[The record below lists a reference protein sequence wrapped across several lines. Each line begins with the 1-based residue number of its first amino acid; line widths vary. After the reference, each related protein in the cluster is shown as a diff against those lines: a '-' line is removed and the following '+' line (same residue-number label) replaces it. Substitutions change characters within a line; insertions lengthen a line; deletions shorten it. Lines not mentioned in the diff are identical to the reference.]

1 MKRLTTIFMLLP
13 LVLVTACSRKN
24 RLDDKTLVIGC
35 SPTPHAKILEASQPL
50 FEEKGY
56 KLEIKVL
63 NDYVTPNT
71 LLDSEDLDANY
82 FQHVPYLDD
91 FNSQNGTDLSWIVKV
106 HFEPMGIYS
115 ALYYELGWH
124 PLKGAKIA
132 VPNDVSN
139 RKRAMDLLTEKF
151 GETLSDYEIVEME
164 AQAIPSILNDVDY
177 GVINGNYALSAKVT
191 DKCITTEASDS
202 ATALELANVIAVKT
216 SSLNYEW
223 VQVIKDVFAA
233 DKMREFIN
241 SEFGSSVKAVF

>member
-24 RLDDKTLVIGC
+24 SLKDKTLVIGC

-91 FNSQNGTDLSWIVKV
+91 FNSKNGTDLSWIVKV

-115 ALYYELGWH
+115 TKHSDLSKAS
-124 PLKGAKIA
+124 PKIA
-132 VPNDVSN
+132 IPNDVSN
-139 RKRAMDLLTEKF
+139 GARARALLEANHVE
-151 GETLSDYEIVEME
+151 GEIVEVE
-164 AQAIPSILNDVDY
+164 AQSIPSILADVDY

-191 DKCITTEASDS
+191 DKCIITETSDS

-216 SSLNYEW
+216 SSLDYEW
-223 VQVIKDVFAA
+223 VKVIKDVFAS